1 MVSSNLALAEVTT
14 CSMALSGVTAGRA
27 MARRGGWAAAG
38 SLLVVGLVVVV
49 VVGGGGVG
57 VSSGS
62 SVVLSEGVIISVED
76 SVVNGMREGNAV
88 VQRCRARN
96 WG

>member
-49 VVGGGGVG
+49 VGGGGVG

-88 VQRCRARN
+88 VHRCRARK

>member
-49 VVGGGGVG
+49 VGGGGVG

-62 SVVLSEGVIISVED
+62 SVVLSEGVIISVVD

-88 VQRCRARN
+88 VHRCRARK

>member
-49 VVGGGGVG
+49 VVGGGVG

-88 VQRCRARN
+88 VHRCRARK

>member
-49 VVGGGGVG
+49 VGVG

-88 VQRCRARN
+88 VHRCRARK

>member
-49 VVGGGGVG
+49 VGGGGVG

-88 VQRCRARN
+88 VQRCRARK